1 MNILF
6 VCTGNSCRSVMAE
19 YILKKRLFDLKVKD
33 VDVSSA
39 GTGALDGQ
47 PASAH
52 AAALIKELG
61 ISAEKHRARMLTG
74 KIAGQA
80 ELIFALTRN
89 HLDQIVSMFPDAK
102 FKSLT
107 LREKDIA
114 DPIGAG
120 LEAYKKV
127 FEEIRQAVERHVLP
141 KVL

>member
-1 MNILF
+1 
-6 VCTGNSCRSVMAE
+6 MAE